1 MVHQLSEPNVPAAA
15 RLPSASPPGP
25 SPAHESLDALLQAVC
40 RRWPRRVALHCLG
53 RNMSY
58 ARLDLW
64 SRALAG
70 WLQAAGVRAGDR
82 VAVMLPNLPQLP
94 LAAAAVWRA
103 GAVLVNIAPQSGAA
117 ELEYLLKDS
126 GARVLFALD
135 EALPVLQPLAG
146 LVRAG
151 RLPLR
156 RIVLATPGDLLGP
169 LRGRWINRRRP
180 ALQQTSE
187 ELPGALG
194 FLQALADGRR
204 RVLAPVQTGPEDMA
218 LLQYTGGTTGRP
230 LGAVLLHRQM
240 LANLQQCA
248 AAFAP
253 ALQDLEPDEPLVTAC
268 VLPLHH
274 IYGFSVALLQTL
286 YQGGCSVLLPAP
298 QDAAGLLK
306 TLARLRVHCLP
317 GTDSLFD
324 TLARHP
330 QAQAVDWSA
339 LRLAVGGSAPV
350 RCVTALRWAQCT
362 GRPLHEGY
370 GLTEAC
376 PAVSC
381 TPVDGPGWDG
391 SIGAPLP
398 GTEWRLL
405 DEAGEPV
412 PPGAPGEIAV
422 RGPQLMAGYWQRP
435 EETARVMTA
444 DGFFRTGDI
453 GLQDAY
459 GAVRLVDRK
468 KDTILVSGFNVYPS
482 EVEDVVTQLPGVAE
496 CAAVALR
503 DGRVGETVKL
513 IVVKADPGSAS
524 PSEAEVHAHCETHL
538 IGYKR
543 PRVVEFRPTLPK
555 TPIGKVMRRALRD
568 HG

>member
-1 MVHQLSEPNVPAAA
+1 LPAI
-15 RLPSASPPGP
+15 RPTPPQP
-25 SPAHESLDALLQAVC
+25 EHPSLDALLQAVC

-53 RNMSY
+53 RDVRY
-58 ARLDLW
+58 AQLDAW
-64 SRALAG
+64 SRALAA
-70 WLQAAGVRAGDR
+70 WLQAAGVRPGDR

-103 GAVLVNIAPQSGAA
+103 GAVLVNVPPQLGSA
-117 ELEYLLKDS
+117 ELEYLLRDS

-146 LVRAG
+146 LLGPSG

-156 RIVLATPGDLLGP
+156 RVVLATPGDLLGP
-169 LRGRWINRRRP
+169 LRGRWVNRRRP
-180 ALQQTSE
+180 ALPASGAT
-187 ELPGALG
+187 LPGALD
-194 FLQALADGRR
+194 FMQALADGRR
-204 RVLAPVQTGPEDMA
+204 QVLAPSASGPDDMA

-240 LANLQQCA
+240 LANLRQCA

-253 ALQDLEPDEPLVTAC
+253 ALADLPPDEPLVTAC

-274 IYGFSVALLQTL
+274 LYGFGIALLQTL
-286 YQGGCSVLLPAP
+286 MHGGTCVLLPAP
-298 QDAAGLLK
+298 LDAAHVLK
-306 TLARLRVHCLP
+306 TLARQRVHCLP
-317 GTDSLFD
+317 GTDPVFD
-324 TLARHP
+324 ALARHP
-330 QAQAVDWSA
+330 LAQTLDWST
-339 LRLAVGGSAPV
+339 LRLAVAGSAPL

-370 GLTEAC
+370 GLTEAS

-391 SIGAPLP
+391 SIGQPLP
-398 GTEWRLL
+398 DTEWRLV
-405 DEAGEPV
+405 DEAGERV
-412 PPGAPGEIAV
+412 PPGVPGEILV

-453 GLQDAY
+453 GVLDEH
-459 GAVRLVDRK
+459 GALRLVDRK

-482 EVEDVVTQLPGVAE
+482 EVEGVVTQLPGVAE

-503 DGRVGETVKL
+503 DARVGEAVKL
-513 IVVKADPGSAS
+513 IVVKADPASAS
-524 PSEAEVHAHCETHL
+524 PSEAEVRAHCETHL
-538 IGYKR
+538 SGYKR
-543 PRVVEFRPTLPK
+543 PRVVEFRPALPK
-555 TPIGKVMRRALRD
+555 TPIGKVMRRALRE